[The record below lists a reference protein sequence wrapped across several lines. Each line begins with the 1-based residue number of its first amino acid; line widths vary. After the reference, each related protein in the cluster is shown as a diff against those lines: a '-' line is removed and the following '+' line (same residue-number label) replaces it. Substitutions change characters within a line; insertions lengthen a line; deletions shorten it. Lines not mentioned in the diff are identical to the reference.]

1 MGEYKYMLSR
11 LRFATRIENRKQ
23 IMHGA
28 SKENN
33 QTTRNQTIYKR
44 NLNSKAVFDHENKFF
59 NDSFLSS
66 LFFVLIFFTLFSSFI
81 YPFVLF

>member
-59 NDSFLSS
+59 NDSFCRHC
-66 LFFVLIFFTLFSSFI
+66 FSS
-81 YPFVLF
+81 